1 MGPLEEFDLEP
12 EVVPFMDVVAADM
25 LGKGVVRVGGK
36 MRELEA
42 LTRPEGATRAS
53 ECLTAKMGAWV
64 IAL

>member
-1 MGPLEEFDLEP
+1 
-12 EVVPFMDVVAADM
+12 MDVVAADM